1 MKPAEQP
8 PTIHEPVRPA
18 EVGGADDILPWN
30 ATAAVT
36 GADEQPAAITLR
48 FVHALDEFM
57 NAAWFEDFVIISFHI
72 RLVVHFDEDVFPTSR
87 EQPLACFIGSTNDGC
102 FVFETLVLTKVK
114 VAEDDDH
121 AVGIGGV
128 EHGLYTTCELGAK
141 ATLFIEGNADPGL
154 CF

>member
-1 MKPAEQP
+1 
-8 PTIHEPVRPA
+8 
-18 EVGGADDILPWN
+18 
-30 ATAAVT
+30 
-36 GADEQPAAITLR
+36 
-48 FVHALDEFM
+48 
-57 NAAWFEDFVIISFHI
+57 
-72 RLVVHFDEDVFPTSR
+72 
-87 EQPLACFIGSTNDGC
+87 
-102 FVFETLVLTKVK
+102 LTKVK